1 MEATM
6 EAVGLMLVGVAIG
19 AVLASVWH
27 RQWLADGIWVRD
39 EAADHLEQSRAHLAR
54 AAGYIQAM
62 QAKGTREFEAAS
74 RSGAISYPGHMVY
87 VDEVRPGESIWEA
100 AERERREKL
109 AKNADLGANP
119 GKTVLEDARGD
130 VFGAGRRGEDGA
142 KPASGGDPWFG
153 WTGPPDPPVRLGA
166 GTYPTGLAVDP
177 TPWCP
182 ECRAFHPANQ
192 TGMLEQCAA
201 CMEAM
206 PHLGT
211 RCQECGAEWGEFC
224 RPGCATRLKHTGV
237 AVERKLR
244 QGRGSAGAPIWDA
257 AERVEAAE
265 LVASDDWGFIGPKYA
280 TLEEVEAVHGP
291 VVETFEPRCSYCGEN
306 HGLECPRPLCIDCR
320 APRSHHSGRNCTADP
335 PIFEDS
341 VRRAYKAAFASAMT
355 EAWNRIQRALEALDD
370 AERSADLEWGERAGI
385 PMPPEPQVSADLLVK
400 LAQYLSDHDDGQLEP
415 PFTEHDISTLGKWLR
430 WQVEY
435 TDVRFR

>member
-27 RQWLADGIWVRD
+27 RQWLAVGIEVRGM
-39 EAADHLEQSRAHLAR
+39 AADHLERSRAHLDR
-54 AAGYIQAM
+54 AAGHLALVQEVE
-62 QAKGTREFEAAS
+62 GRW
-74 RSGAISYPGHMVY
+74 GLSYPWFHVH
-87 VDEVRPGESIWEA
+87 PGESLWDA
-100 AERERREKL
+100 VERERREKL
-109 AKNADLGANP
+109 AKTADLGANP
-119 GKTVLEDARGD
+119 GKPVLEDARGD

-280 TLEEVEAVHGP
+280 TLEEVAAVHGP
-291 VVETFEPRCSYCGEN
+291 VVETFEPRYRS
-306 HGLECPRPLCIDCR
+306 PLDIANPANYFDTT
-320 APRSHHSGRNCTADP
+320 GRCVAGPLKEEPACTACGQAHFGQCSALPSGPCGICGWDHH
-335 PIFEDS
+335 ES
-341 VRRAYKAAFASAMT
+341 VCPDRPGGEAS
-355 EAWNRIQRALEALDD
+355 RC
-370 AERSADLEWGERAGI
+370 
-385 PMPPEPQVSADLLVK
+385 
-400 LAQYLSDHDDGQLEP
+400 
-415 PFTEHDISTLGKWLR
+415 
-430 WQVEY
+430 
-435 TDVRFR
+435 